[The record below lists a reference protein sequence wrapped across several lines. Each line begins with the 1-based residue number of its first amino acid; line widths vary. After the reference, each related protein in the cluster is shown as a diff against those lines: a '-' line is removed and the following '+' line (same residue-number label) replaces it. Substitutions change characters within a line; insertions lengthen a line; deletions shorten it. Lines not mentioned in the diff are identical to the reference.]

1 MREDTADQLLAAQ
14 LLAAARRYRA
24 AYYAVQAALDASQ
37 ERGDA
42 ATGARLHAARVE
54 LDAAQ
59 RVLLDAALASDD
71 AAVLLPGTEDG
82 DLDGPW
88 R

>member
-1 MREDTADQLLAAQ
+1 MREDTTDQLLAAQ

-24 AYYAVQAALDASQ
+24 AFHALQGALDASH

-42 ATGARLHAARVE
+42 ATGARLHGARAE
-54 LDAAQ
+54 
-59 RVLLDAALASDD
+59 LDAALASDD
-71 AAVLLPGTEDG
+71 AAVLLPGMDDG
-82 DLDGPW
+82 DLDG

>member
-1 MREDTADQLLAAQ
+1 MREDTTDQLLAAQ

-24 AYYAVQAALDASQ
+24 AFYALQAALDASH

-42 ATGARLHAARVE
+42 TTSERLHDARE
-54 LDAAQ
+54 DLDAAQ
-59 RVLLDAALASDD
+59 RALLDAALASDD